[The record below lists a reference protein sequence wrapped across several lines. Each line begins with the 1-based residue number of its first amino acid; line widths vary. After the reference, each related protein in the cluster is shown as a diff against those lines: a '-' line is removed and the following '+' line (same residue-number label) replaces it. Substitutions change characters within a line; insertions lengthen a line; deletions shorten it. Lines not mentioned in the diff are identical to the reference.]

1 MDVKDN
7 VNHPKHYAGN
17 IECIDAMTQCFGTD
31 NVKNFCK
38 LNAFKYL
45 WRCQNKNNEIED
57 VKKAIWYLNKYVEL
71 TKK

>member
-7 VNHPKHYAGN
+7 VNHPKHYTGN
-17 IECIDAMTQCFGTD
+17 IECIDAMTQCFGAD